1 MNALIFDDFL
11 PNPDIVRDW
20 ALSNT
25 FYDSEQFSAKIGSY
39 TSWPGQRTDHVMTL
53 STDYADTVLSKFADI
68 ARTCFYNC
76 EDVSIRSYF
85 QVCTASDGD
94 SWVHQDNDVD
104 IAGVLYLSKNPTDNS
119 GTTLYSCL
127 DETEWSKLS
136 IEDMKKINRIERKE
150 LYNSMF
156 KPIDIIGN
164 VYNRLVMYRGDTWH
178 KSNNYFG
185 KDVYDGRLT
194 QVFFLKFGE

>member
-1 MNALIFDDFL
+1 MNALIFDNFL

-25 FYDSEQFSAKIGSY
+25 FYDSNKFSDKIGSY
-39 TSWPGQRTDHVMTL
+39 TSWPGVRTEHVVTL
-53 STDYADTVLSKFADI
+53 DPQYADAVLSKFADI
-68 ARTCFYNC
+68 ARTCFNR
-76 EDVSIRSYF
+76 DDSVSIRSYF

-104 IAGVLYLSKNPTDNS
+104 IAGVLYLSKNPPNNS

-127 DETEWSKLS
+127 DDAAWSNLS
-136 IEDMKKINRIERKE
+136 IEDMKKINRVDKKE
-150 LYNSMF
+150 LYDSMF
-156 KPIDIIGN
+156 KPVDSLGN

-178 KSNNYFG
+178 KSNDYFG
-185 KDVYDGRLT
+185 RSLQDGRLT